1 MRAVVQERYGAPQ
14 EVLRVRDVPRPT
26 PTGDQVLVRVEAAA
40 VAGDD
45 WHLMAGWPYVARP
58 ATGLLRPRHRTP
70 GREIAGVVEATGP
83 EIRDLVPGDEV
94 FGWCDGGLAEF
105 AAVPEHQLV
114 LKPPTLSSVEAA
126 VLPISGFTALQA
138 LRDAGGLRPGQHVLI
153 VGGSGGVGTFAIQIA
168 KAHGAE
174 VTALQDPAGGD
185 LVRELGADHV
195 LDHTRDDVAAGPPRF
210 DVVVDLVGAR
220 PMAEYRHALRPNG
233 TLVLVGGSG
242 GRGFKGTGRFLQAAV
257 LNPLVGQRLRVLVH
271 RDETED
277 LRTLAQF
284 VQDGLLRPV
293 VSAVYPLEDVAAAVT
308 HFHGGHGR
316 GKVAV
321 AVTETTWREVQR
333 HA

>member
-1 MRAVVQERYGAPQ
+1 MRAVVQERYGAAQ

-70 GREIAGVVEATGP
+70 GREIAGVVEATGLDV
-83 EIRDLVPGDEV
+83 RDLVPGDEV

-105 AAVPEHQLV
+105 AAVPEHQLA
-114 LKPPTLSSVEAA
+114 LKPSTLSSVEAA
-126 VLPISGFTALQA
+126 VVPVSGFTALQA
-138 LRDAGGLRPGQHVLI
+138 LRDAGGVGGGQQVLI
-153 VGGSGGVGTFAIQIA
+153 VGGSGGVGTFAVQIA
-168 KAHGAE
+168 KALGAE
-174 VTALQDPAGGD
+174 VTALQGPAGGD

-195 LDHTRDDVAAGPPRF
+195 LDHTRDDVAAGPARF

-220 PMAEYRHALRPNG
+220 PIAEYRRALRPDG

-242 GRGFKGTGRFLQAAV
+242 GRWFKGTGRFLQAVA
-257 LNPLVGQRLRVLVH
+257 LNPLVRQRLRVLVH
-271 RDETED
+271 RDDAED
-277 LRTLAQF
+277 LRTLTRF
-284 VQDGLLRPV
+284 VEDGRLRPV
-293 VSAVYPLEDVAAAVT
+293 VSAVYPLEDVAVAVT

-321 AVTETTWREVQR
+321 AVTDTTWREVQHR
-333 HA
+333 A